1 MELREVEALGTL
13 HTTTIIAIIT
23 IICNMDGWTKSEKQ
37 KSGVIQI
44 DGAAQTA
51 TEEGGVR
58 KGRNTEE
65 GERRE
70 SIVSEMI

>member
-44 DGAAQTA
+44 DGAASDGGRRSA
-51 TEEGGVR
+51 KREKYRGGGEE
-58 KGRNTEE
+58 
-65 GERRE
+65 RE
-70 SIVSEMI
+70 HC